1 MHFKNLLKVSC
12 YFILLCLFALP
23 ALAQNVAVTGKVTDS
38 KDGSPIPGVSIVAKG
53 STSGAVTDASGNF
66 KLSVPSSVKAIS
78 VSFVGYVKKDVA
90 LTGGPLNITLEA
102 TSTALNEVLVVSVGY
117 GSARKKDVTG
127 AVENI
132 SAKNFN
138 QGAIINPIDQL
149 SGKVAGLTITQPG
162 GDPNQV
168 ASVRLR
174 GQSSLSG
181 GLSPLFVVDG
191 IILDDP
197 SQFQNIPPDDIA
209 SYDVLKDAS
218 AAAIYGSRGANGV
231 IIVTT
236 KRGAAG
242 KAVISYDGIGGLS
255 NQSKYYDLLSPSEYR
270 TVLAQLYPSNVSTY
284 DKGGNT
290 DWQKAI
296 THTAYQHRH
305 TVSIS
310 GGNSSS
316 NYIAS
321 ANYSNQQGIVVNTGK
336 EQLGLRFSGETK
348 ALDDKLD
355 VKAGIQNISTV
366 RSFLDYSN
374 FSYMYNS
381 PPTFPVKN
389 ADGSYFAHTDFN

>member
-23 ALAQNVAVTGKVTDS
+23 ALAQNVVITGKVTDS

-53 STSGAVTDASGNF
+53 TTAGAVTDVNGNF
-66 KLSVPSSVKAIS
+66 KFSAPSSVKTLVIS
-78 VSFVGYVKKDVA
+78 FIGYERKEVPV
-90 LTGGPLNITLEA
+90 TGAPLSISLNP
-102 TSTALNEVLVVSVGY
+102 TSTTLSEVAVVSVGY

-174 GQSSLSG
+174 GQSSLAG

-191 IILDDP
+191 VILDNP
-197 SQFQNIPPDDIA
+197 NQFQNIPPDDIA

-242 KAVISYDGIGGLS
+242 KAVITYDGLGGFS
-255 NQSKYYDLLSPSEYR
+255 NQSKYYDLLTPDQYR
-270 TVLAQLYPSNVSTY
+270 SAITALNSTNVATY

-296 THTAYQHRH
+296 TRTAWQHRH
-305 TVSIS
+305 TVSLS
-310 GGNSSS
+310 GGSGSS

-321 ANYSNQQGIVVNTGK
+321 ANYSKQDGIVLNSGK
-336 EQLGLRFSGETK
+336 EQLGLRFNGETK
-348 ALDDKLD
+348 
-355 VKAGIQNISTV
+355 
-366 RSFLDYSN
+366 
-374 FSYMYNS
+374 
-381 PPTFPVKN
+381 
-389 ADGSYFAHTDFN
+389 